1 MKKPLLIVIVS
12 LLMFSC
18 RKDKGDNNNCTIATA
33 SITGNYKIT
42 AVTYKSSAT
51 APETD
56 YFKML
61 FPDACERDNVYA
73 FSSNGSYTINDAG
86 IVCSPASDD
95 DGTWSVSGNIMTI
108 DGDAVDVKSF
118 DCQSLVIVNSDTQS
132 SGDKLTLTLTRQ

>member
-18 RKDKGDNNNCTIATA
+18 KKDKGDNNNCTIATA

-56 YFKML
+56 YFNML